1 MLWKAKGAEGDE
13 QAEAAQQMLCTA
25 GMEPGLSAGRSCLFS
40 APCWLSTAWGTK
52 IPRMREITAQLVLQT
67 GKDGA
72 EGVRAFAL
80 ELGCWEGDV
89 GLTQRAW
96 VLVADMKSYL
106 RKILSLILSLLAKLR
121 G

>member
-13 QAEAAQQMLCTA
+13 QTEAAQQMLCTT
-25 GMEPGLSAGRSCLFS
+25 GTEPGLLSAGRSCLFS
-40 APCWLSTAWGTK
+40 APSWLSTAWGTK

-72 EGVRAFAL
+72 EGVRGFAL

-96 VLVADMKSYL
+96 FGGRHEVLC
-106 RKILSLILSLLAKLR
+106 
-121 G
+121 